1 MENGVDDDGG
11 GGGALEW
18 GEAGAGR
25 GVGEVGAGGEE
36 WKEGGGGERA
46 DGRGRRKVVI
56 SQLLIN
62 ILRLRAFQRNVI
74 NWARAWQ

>member
-1 MENGVDDDGG
+1 MDDEEDGDGG
-11 GGGALEW
+11 LDG
-18 GEAGAGR
+18 
-25 GVGEVGAGGEE
+25 GEVGAGGEG
-36 WKEGGGGERA
+36 WGWGGVGGERE

-74 NWARAWQ
+74 N

>member
-1 MENGVDDDGG
+1 MGG
-11 GGGALEW
+11 GCGGN
-18 GEAGAGR
+18 GG
-25 GVGEVGAGGEE
+25 GEVGAEREE

-74 NWARAWQ
+74 N

>member
-1 MENGVDDDGG
+1 MMMVAAVELRNG
-11 GGGALEW
+11 
-18 GEAGAGR
+18 GR
-25 GVGEVGAGGEE
+25 LGREGVGKVGAGGEE

-74 NWARAWQ
+74 N